1 MSVQTTPALSPVRA
15 GVAERVAFTAPVDEP
30 EAPFSDAP
38 VYSPQGAG
46 LLLAALLLSPKLPKE
61 SRPA

>member
-15 GVAERVAFTAPVDEP
+15 GVAERAALTALVDEP

-46 LLLAALLLSPKLPKE
+46 VLLLLALLSPKTPKE
-61 SRPA
+61 SRPS

>member
-15 GVAERVAFTAPVDEP
+15 GTAERAAFTALVDEP

-38 VYSPQGAG
+38 VYTPQGAG
-46 LLLAALLLSPKLPKE
+46 VELLALASPKLPKE
-61 SRPA
+61 PRPS

>member
-15 GVAERVAFTAPVDEP
+15 GVAERAAFTALVDEP

-38 VYSPQGAG
+38 VYSPQGGAVL
-46 LLLAALLLSPKLPKE
+46 LLLALASPKLPKE
-61 SRPA
+61 PRPS